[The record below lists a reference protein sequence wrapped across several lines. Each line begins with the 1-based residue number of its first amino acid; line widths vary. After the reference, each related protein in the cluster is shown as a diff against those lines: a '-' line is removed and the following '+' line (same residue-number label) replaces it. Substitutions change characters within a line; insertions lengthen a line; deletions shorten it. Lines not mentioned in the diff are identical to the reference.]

1 MKRNAKKT
9 VVVIALI
16 ALMAIPSMMAYF
28 TDVENDQNV
37 FTTGNI
43 EIQLT
48 DSIDNDVDNVVPNQN
63 LGNATVK
70 NTGKNPAHVFVK
82 VTESHENLDK
92 ALVYTP
98 AGDDEVVDGY
108 YYLGELAVGSDAVNI
123 FTSDVMVDDELVNTD
138 LTVDPAAEGNVD
150 ANEEK
155 DYKLDYEVYA
165 VQSET
170 FTGAAEA
177 WAATFGAN

>member
-1 MKRNAKKT
+1 MFKFGFGQD
-9 VVVIALI
+9 I
-16 ALMAIPSMMAYF
+16 
-28 TDVENDQNV
+28 
-37 FTTGNI
+37 G
-43 EIQLT
+43 
-48 DSIDNDVDNVVPNQN
+48 ID
-63 LGNATVK
+63 LGTATVLGYVK
-70 NTGKNPAHVFVK
+70 GKGIVLKEPCVVAVNSNTN
-82 VTESHENLDK
+82 
-92 ALVYTP
+92 
-98 AGDDEVVDGY
+98 EV
-108 YYLGELAVGSDAVNI
+108 LAVGSDAVNI